1 MDFSRQIE
9 QAAASVGAEAETI
22 TSTSAG
28 RGLHELAEELAADLI
43 VIGSAHRGRVGQ
55 AVAGSVAMSLLHGSP
70 CSVGVAPRGY
80 SQGGERRIT
89 EIAVGV
95 DGSDEARMALDE
107 AVELAR
113 AGGVPIKLIA
123 VAERPSVTYG
133 KSGPA
138 GGRALEEAIE
148 ETMRRQLGGATE
160 SVPGDVRVEPVL
172 ATGEP
177 AATLAELARADGA
190 LLVLGSRSYGP
201 LRRVLLGSVSAALAL
216 GALPADRAPSPRQGA
231 GARPPACGRRERS
244 VGGPVFLCYDGS
256 AASAAALAAAGRL
269 FAGREALVCHAWV
282 GLSDAADRAAAEQ
295 VAAEGV
301 RIAVT
306 AGFRARPL
314 PVREQRKAWRT
325 LLAEADR
332 ARASVIVAGAHGRS
346 GLARTILGSVS
357 SALVHHSARPT
368 LVVPGAPPAEPPDG
382 ALLLCYDGSASAKH
396 ALEAAAEL
404 CAPRDGLVFHFW
416 ESWVARAPRSP
427 G

>member
-1 MDFSRQIE
+1 MYRKIIVGYDGSDQSEDALALGALIAGESDARLVVAGVLQFDPIWGVRYPAFQQAEVDFSRQIE

-43 VIGSAHRGRVGQ
+43 VIGSPHRGRVGQ

-80 SQGGERRIT
+80 SEGGERRIT

-123 VAERPSVTYG
+123 VAELPSVTYG

-138 GGRALEEAIE
+138 GGRGLEEAIE

-190 LLVLGSRSYGP
+190 LLMLGSRSYGP
-201 LRRVLLGSVSAALAL
+201 LRRVLLGSVSAALARSAPCPL
-216 GALPADRAPSPRQGA
+216 IVHPRPAKAPARG
-231 GARPPACGRRERS
+231 RPPVA
-244 VGGPVFLCYDGS
+244 
-256 AASAAALAAAGRL
+256 AASVL
-269 FAGREALVCHAWV
+269 
-282 GLSDAADRAAAEQ
+282 
-295 VAAEGV
+295 
-301 RIAVT
+301 
-306 AGFRARPL
+306 
-314 PVREQRKAWRT
+314 
-325 LLAEADR
+325 
-332 ARASVIVAGAHGRS
+332 
-346 GLARTILGSVS
+346 
-357 SALVHHSARPT
+357 
-368 LVVPGAPPAEPPDG
+368 
-382 ALLLCYDGSASAKH
+382 
-396 ALEAAAEL
+396 
-404 CAPRDGLVFHFW
+404 
-416 ESWVARAPRSP
+416 
-427 G
+427 